1 MTRRKLCIVMVGL
14 PAAGKSTMAAKLEH
28 CLAEEC
34 VAVRLFNNGDVRR
47 QMLGYGDT
55 SQALFY
61 SPENREAVSQRERI
75 ALINMERAR
84 HFLVG
89 KGEVAILD
97 ATNVSAKRRS
107 KIKEF
112 FSCCPVFFVE
122 CRNDDPELL
131 AASIERKALLPEF
144 AHLTSAQA
152 VESFKER
159 IRYYKSIS
167 QPVTDE
173 ENFVVIDTL
182 NNRILDERVQAVLPH
197 YKLVRDLLVSDWVRG
212 LYLVRHGETVFNLD
226 MRIGGDSDLTEKGIK
241 QAQALARHFSDVDLP
256 YVFTSNKIRSIHTAR
271 IICEGRSD
279 CRKRPLSE
287 FDEIDAGVCESMTYD
302 EIARS
307 MPHVYAAR
315 TRDKYN
321 TVYPGGEG
329 YVTLKER
336 VERGVKKALY
346 LSGNARNVMI
356 VGHQA
361 VNRMILS
368 HFLFR
373 RTEDVPYIYIPQDRY
388 FRIVSTP
395 SRKLFELVKF
405 PC

>member
-1 MTRRKLCIVMVGL
+1 MSRRKLCIVMVGL

-34 VAVRLFNNGDVRR
+34 VSVRLFNNGDVRR
-47 QMLGYGDT
+47 EMLGGSDT

-61 SPENREAVSQRERI
+61 SPDNREAVSQRERI
-75 ALINMERAR
+75 ALVNMERAR
-84 HFLVG
+84 TFLAG
-89 KGEVAILD
+89 RGEVAILD
-97 ATNVSAKRRS
+97 ATNVSAKRRQI
-107 KIKEF
+107 IKDF

-131 AASIERKALLPEF
+131 AASIERKAMLPEF
-144 AHLTSAQA
+144 AHLSPAQA
-152 VESFKER
+152 VESFKDR

-167 QPVTDE
+167 QPLTDE

-182 NNRILDERVQAVLPH
+182 NNRIQDERVQAVLPH

-212 LYLVRHGETVFNLD
+212 LYLVRHGETAFNLE
-226 MRIGGDSDLTEKGIK
+226 MRIGGDSDLTERGRK
-241 QAQALARHFSDVDLP
+241 QALAMARHFSEVDLP

-271 IICEGRSD
+271 VICQGRGD
-279 CRKRPLSE
+279 CRTRPLPE

-302 EIARS
+302 DIART
-307 MPHVYAAR
+307 MPEVHAAR

-321 TVYPGGEG
+321 TIYPGGEG

-388 FRIVSTP
+388 FHIVSTP